1 MIVLLAACQV
11 FSPEANRL
19 AVAGEPEAAPLPAE
33 NPPPPPTSEAP
44 APLAGPTIT
53 PHLLPWDD
61 ERERLTVAYRKQ
73 HQGYTGEDSRIE
85 PRVVV
90 LHWTGGSTATSAW
103 NTFAPTR
110 AADARPELA
119 GAGDVNVSAHYLV
132 SRDGRIEQLMP
143 ESRMAR
149 HCIGLNHISVGIEN
163 VGSAD
168 LGGDPAKWPLT
179 EAQVQ
184 ANVDLILAM
193 KGRWPIKRV
202 IGHLE
207 YRKLEGSSYFLE
219 LDPTYRTGKPD
230 PGAAFVA
237 AVRKKLEGTG
247 ITGP

>member
-1 MIVLLAACQV
+1 MIFLLLACQV
-11 FSPEANRL
+11 FAPEANRL
-19 AVAGEPEAAPLPAE
+19 AVAGEREAAPLPSE
-33 NPPPPPTSEAP
+33 NSPLPPTSEAP
-44 APLAGPTIT
+44 APPAGPTIT

-73 HQGYTGEDSRIE
+73 HQRYTGEDSRIE

-132 SRDGRIEQLMP
+132 SRDGSIEQLLP
-143 ESRMAR
+143 EDRMAR
-149 HCIGLNHISVGIEN
+149 HCIGLNHISIGIEN

-193 KGRWPIKRV
+193 KGRWPIERV

-207 YRKLEGSSYFLE
+207 YRKMEGSSYFLE
-219 LDPTYRTGKPD
+219 ADPNYRTGKPD